1 MTAPNILTTEDGY
14 MYTQLPSG
22 WYTDG
27 DVEFDANNTDIYGLV
42 WEAFP
47 HFDGGVIYCAD
58 GDGFV
63 TVQPTDDGFIV
74 AVDQGDAVGKF
85 GSLREALMA
94 AQHILATDYPG
105 IYETSVQ

>member
-42 WEAFP
+42 WQAFP

-63 TVQPTDDGFIV
+63 TVQPVDDHFVV
-74 AVDQGDAVGKF
+74 AEQGDAV
-85 GSLREALMA
+85 SVHHTLREALMA